1 MDFVYSEEVSPLTYE
16 THGLASGIPLRL
28 HKDTVK
34 ELKGAM
40 RAQADWNEHV
50 SPVQDYLGG
59 LGDTYS
65 FIRATIPE
73 CRPERLEIISYAN
86 EFAFIYDGQT
96 SPSGIIFNRSH
107 AQNSD

>member
-16 THGLASGIPLRL
+16 THGLANGIPLRL

-34 ELKGAM
+34 ELKGAL

-65 FIRATIPE
+65 FIRVTIPE

-86 EFAFIYDGQT
+86 EFAFIYDGQK
-96 SPSGIIFNRSH
+96 SPSGILFNLSY